1 MYSDVDET
9 VVEAVVGGLRKLAD
23 KGLAADIVAATL
35 SVAAD
40 DKHAGRACAIKV
52 IGALGSHCP
61 TADALA
67 QVRSA
72 LKCRQRDVRC
82 AAAVAIGRG
91 AQFVGRDD
99 LKIELYEL
107 ARSGRKAVRA
117 AAIGA
122 LAAVVNGGKDA
133 EAIDIINTALA
144 EKDRTIRI
152 AAAQAAARFG
162 TNGKPFV
169 PNLLSD
175 VREQV
180 SYIAPNFP
188 MPSLSM
194 VLRLRRSFRRDR
206 NEDRGRSSLLAL
218 EAIGLHVETERIED
232 ELSRIA
238 EPEQTFVPYLPAI
251 IATVAHLGAKTGSV
265 RSPDLLLKLISRYY
279 ETITRFSVS
288 PVYIIDAEF
297 LDAVVIEDNEP
308 SDFISLLLSVAQ
320 RLESNKASKSLKS
333 SLESNQSVLRILALA
348 VIAKLSPGVASDLL
362 PTILRR
368 ATDENARV
376 REKSWEVTREVYERR
391 NHWRLSGTS

>member
-218 EAIGLHVETERIED
+218 EAIGLHVET
-232 ELSRIA
+232 
-238 EPEQTFVPYLPAI
+238 FVPYLPAI